1 MKEGGN
7 MGWKFERVLYT
18 IFPSRMR
25 IIIMCEWDMVK
36 TVTENIFPTMMD
48 IRLCESSKNSFSNVS
63 IILFDENDVR
73 VKETQLRVS

>member
-1 MKEGGN
+1 
-7 MGWKFERVLYT
+7 
-18 IFPSRMR
+18 
-25 IIIMCEWDMVK
+25 MCEWDMVK